1 MQVLEDVKVKKEMD
15 RDMLVSVART
25 ALRTKVAQKLADQL
39 AEVGSKLIATVCG
52 YCIGITNL
60 LASVIL

>member
-39 AEVGSKLIATVCG
+39 AEVGSKLIPTVCG

-60 LASVIL
+60 LASVVL

>member
-39 AEVGSKLIATVCG
+39 AEVGSKLIATACG
-52 YCIGITNL
+52 CCIGITDL
-60 LASVIL
+60 LASVVL